1 MEIETEELQQE
12 INKRLHYAE
21 GSSEETEYQQQLKK
35 INESYPDEGFHIPES
50 YTIEIKNLKIQK
62 LKNIKR
68 KSQNNFTNQA
78 FLQLLQTKQ
87 PEIEDIINKKTEY
100 LHLLTVPRQQP
111 TIIQKIYT
119 SITGKPN
126 ATNTNININEYNC
139 KTKKTQDEIN
149 KLQTILTHINEL
161 LPIYENT
168 Q

>member
-1 MEIETEELQQE
+1 MEIEMEIEELQEE

-21 GSSEETEYQQQLKK
+21 GSSEETEYQQELKK
-35 INESYPDEGFHIPES
+35 INDSYPDEGFRIPES

-87 PEIEDIINKKTEY
+87 TEIEDSINKKTGY

-126 ATNTNININEYNC
+126 AANININEYNC

-161 LPIYENT
+161 LPIYENV
-168 Q
+168 